1 MVHTRFR
8 SRVFYSILCTAR
20 NFRRIVMTVND
31 RIQLIRFYARF
42 VIAIVSMAIFSY
54 IVHMMLTASD
64 ELATSSKDLLNI
76 LIGAFIPI
84 LAGIAKFY
92 FESGGDL
99 HQEEEKNVIPPPT
112 NSTPEKGEGDEPSFT
127 N

>member
-1 MVHTRFR
+1 M
-8 SRVFYSILCTAR
+8 S
-20 NFRRIVMTVND
+20 VND
-31 RIQLIRFYARF
+31 KIQLVRFYARF
-42 VIAIVSMAIFSY
+42 AIAIVAMAIFSY
-54 IVHMMLTASD
+54 IVHMMLTASE

-112 NSTPEKGEGDEPSFT
+112 NSTPEIGEGDESST
-127 N
+127 TY

>member
-1 MVHTRFR
+1 
-8 SRVFYSILCTAR
+8 
-20 NFRRIVMTVND
+20 MTVND

-42 VIAIVSMAIFSY
+42 AIAIVSMAIFSY

-112 NSTPEKGEGDEPSFT
+112 NSTHEIGEGDESSFT

>member
-1 MVHTRFR
+1 
-8 SRVFYSILCTAR
+8 
-20 NFRRIVMTVND
+20 MTVNEKV
-31 RIQLIRFYARF
+31 QLIRFYARF
-42 VIAIVSMAIFSY
+42 AIAIVAMAIFSY
-54 IVHMMLTASD
+54 IVHMMLVASD
-64 ELATSSKDLLNI
+64 EMTTSSKDLLNI

-99 HQEEEKNVIPPPT
+99 HQEEEHNLLPPPKT
-112 NSTPEKGEGDEPSFT
+112 NGEEDESSFT

>member
-1 MVHTRFR
+1 MEDKM
-8 SRVFYSILCTAR
+8 
-20 NFRRIVMTVND
+20 NVND
-31 RIQLIRFYARF
+31 KIQLIRFYARF
-42 VIAIVSMAIFSY
+42 AIAIVSMAIFSY

-76 LIGAFIPI
+76 LMGAFIPI

-112 NSTPEKGEGDEPSFT
+112 KLTPEIGEGDEPSFT